1 MILIADSSALI
12 ALAICD
18 GLKLLEPLY
27 GEVLV
32 PEAVYNEVALSNK
45 PESATLREY
54 LAGKV
59 RSVDTSGFVY
69 LDASADLGETEA
81 MLLYKQLNADKLLI
95 DDRRGRKIA
104 KIHHRLARRA
114 ACGKEQRSP
123 RRSLAKPDEAE
134 QEQHLHQPGCHSER
148 AGFRWGKAVAPTS
161 SGCSCAG

>member
-1 MILIADSSALI
+1 MLLIADSSALI

-18 GLKLLEPLY
+18 SLQLLEALY

-32 PEAVYNEVALSNK
+32 PEAVYNEVALSDK
-45 PESATLREY
+45 AESATLREY

-59 RSVDTSGFVY
+59 RVVDTSGFVY

-104 KIHHRLARRA
+104 KINKIQTIGALGVLLAAKRGGLLA
-114 ACGKEQRSP
+114 EVLPSLLKLNKSSIFISP
-123 RRSLAKPDEAE
+123 DVIQNVLDLAGE
-134 QEQHLHQPGCHSER
+134 
-148 AGFRWGKAVAPTS
+148 
-161 SGCSCAG
+161 

>member
-18 GLKLLEPLY
+18 GLQLLEPLY
-27 GEVLV
+27 GEVVV
-32 PEAVYNEVALSNK
+32 PEAVYNEVATSDK
-45 PESATLREY
+45 PESATLRGY

-59 RSVDTSGFVY
+59 RAVDTSGFVY

-104 KIHHRLARRA
+104 KINKIHTIGSLGVLLAA
-114 ACGKEQRSP
+114 KNKGL
-123 RRSLAKPDEAE
+123 LAKVLPSLLKLNKSSIFISPDVI
-134 QEQHLHQPGCHSER
+134 QSVLDL
-148 AGFRWGKAVAPTS
+148 AGEKL
-161 SGCSCAG
+161 

>member
-18 GLKLLEPLY
+18 GLQLLEPLY

-32 PEAVYNEVALSNK
+32 PEAVYNEVALSDK
-45 PESATLREY
+45 AESATLREY
-54 LAGKV
+54 LHGKV
-59 RSVDTSGFVY
+59 RTVDTSGFVY

-104 KIHHRLARRA
+104 KINKIHTIGSLGVLLAA
-114 ACGKEQRSP
+114 KNKGLLAEVLPSLMKLNKSSIFISP
-123 RRSLAKPDEAE
+123 DVIQSVLDLAGEK
-134 QEQHLHQPGCHSER
+134 L
-148 AGFRWGKAVAPTS
+148 
-161 SGCSCAG
+161 